1 MTSLTMRRDAK
12 IADCPRCLRPDSH
25 GNARELHDSG
35 PPVTEEEIRAELGTE
50 FQILDLHEFRFD
62 EARGVPVR
70 FLGWSCLV
78 ENR

>member
-1 MTSLTMRRDAK
+1 V
-12 IADCPRCLRPDSH
+12 
-25 GNARELHDSG
+25 
-35 PPVTEEEIRAELGTE
+35 VTEEEIRAELGTE